1 MSEIDP
7 IYKEIAAKIQCEDS
21 KYIPQIL
28 AKLANLEQAR
38 ILRELPASSAE
49 EIADQAGWICLN
61 KLVERNFSK
70 GD

>member
-7 IYKEIAAKIQCEDS
+7 IYRELAARIGCEDS

-38 ILRELPASSAE
+38 ILHEMPSPRKS
-49 EIADQAGWICLN
+49 
-61 KLVERNFSK
+61 
-70 GD
+70 